1 MTLQEKITRL
11 NELGVSWANMA
22 KYVGCS
28 YSALSKYAKNQ
39 INYSREMAE
48 MVEPKIESLI
58 NDFKAIN
65 QGGDG
70 FVKER
75 HAQSRK
81 YIRCPE

>member
-1 MTLQEKITRL
+1 MTLQEKIAKL

-48 MVEPKIESLI
+48 MVEPRINNLI
-58 NDFKAIN
+58 DEFKAIN
-65 QGGDG
+65 
-70 FVKER
+70 
-75 HAQSRK
+75 
-81 YIRCPE
+81 

>member
-1 MTLQEKITRL
+1 MTLQEKIARL

-65 QGGDG
+65 
-70 FVKER
+70 
-75 HAQSRK
+75 
-81 YIRCPE
+81 